1 MFKYLHGNST
11 VSSLHDGET
20 KIRDLKPN
28 DLILCNNLDNNTAE
42 VYLKPVLELST
53 FSYNN
58 WYKIILSND
67 EEYIFDR
74 DTLLTNNKKFN
85 DLDTMERIDV
95 LGEDLY
101 ISTIKQ
107 YNKTSKAYILTIEES
122 FNILYLN
129 NLGILN
135 E

>member
-1 MFKYLHGNST
+1 MFKHLHGNSI
-11 VSSLHDGET
+11 VSSLYDGET
-20 KIRDLKPN
+20 KIKDLKPN
-28 DLILCNNLDNNTAE
+28 DLILCNTLDNNTAE

-107 YNKTSKAYILTIEES
+107 YNKTSKAYILTIEEN